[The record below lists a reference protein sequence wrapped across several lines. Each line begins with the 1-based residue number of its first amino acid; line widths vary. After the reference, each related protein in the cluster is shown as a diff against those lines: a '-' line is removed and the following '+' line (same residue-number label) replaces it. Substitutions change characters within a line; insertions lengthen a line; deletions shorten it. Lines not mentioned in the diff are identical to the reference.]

1 MPPKPPKIFPTPQ
14 LKNFP
19 TPLFLAWKIAS
30 RYLFSKKSHAAV
42 NVISAVSV
50 AGVAI
55 ATAAIV
61 VVLSVFNG
69 FTDLASAH
77 MSMLDPQLMV
87 RPASGK
93 VLADGDSLAAALA
106 SRPDVEAATPTLQER
121 ALLVYDG
128 AQMPVVVKG
137 AGRDYASVTSIDSA
151 IIDGA
156 YLPATFDLPAA
167 TVAVGVA
174 MTSGVRPGISSAVD
188 IHVPRRTGRINP
200 ANPAGAFRTARA
212 VVTGVFRV
220 DQQEYDADRV
230 ILPLADVRS
239 LLEYHGG
246 EATAVELRLAPG
258 ADPEQVRRALTDM
271 LPSDKYLILTRMEQ
285 QADAFRM
292 IRVEKWIT
300 FLMLAFIMVIAGF
313 NIISTLSLLIIEKR
327 GNMATMRAF
336 GASAAFVRRVFMI
349 EGWLVTMAGGLAGVA
364 LGAALVLA
372 QQWGGF
378 IRLSGDASML
388 AVTAY
393 PVRLDAG
400 DIAVVI
406 ALVALVAALI
416 SQVTRFKK
424 L

>member
-1 MPPKPPKIFPTPQ
+1 
-14 LKNFP
+14 
-19 TPLFLAWKIAS
+19 
-30 RYLFSKKSHAAV
+30 
-42 NVISAVSV
+42 
-50 AGVAI
+50 
-55 ATAAIV
+55 
-61 VVLSVFNG
+61 
-69 FTDLASAH
+69 
-77 MSMLDPQLMV
+77 
-87 RPASGK
+87 
-93 VLADGDSLAAALA
+93 
-106 SRPDVEAATPTLQER
+106 
-121 ALLVYDG
+121 
-128 AQMPVVVKG
+128 
-137 AGRDYASVTSIDSA
+137 
-151 IIDGA
+151 
-156 YLPATFDLPAA
+156 
-167 TVAVGVA
+167 
-174 MTSGVRPGISSAVD
+174 MTRS
-188 IHVPRRTGRINP
+188 TGRINP

>member
-1 MPPKPPKIFPTPQ
+1 M
-14 LKNFP
+14 
-19 TPLFLAWKIAS
+19 
-30 RYLFSKKSHAAV
+30 
-42 NVISAVSV
+42 
-50 AGVAI
+50 
-55 ATAAIV
+55 
-61 VVLSVFNG
+61 
-69 FTDLASAH
+69 
-77 MSMLDPQLMV
+77 
-87 RPASGK
+87 
-93 VLADGDSLAAALA
+93 
-106 SRPDVEAATPTLQER
+106 
-121 ALLVYDG
+121 
-128 AQMPVVVKG
+128 
-137 AGRDYASVTSIDSA
+137 
-151 IIDGA
+151 
-156 YLPATFDLPAA
+156 
-167 TVAVGVA
+167 
-174 MTSGVRPGISSAVD
+174 
-188 IHVPRRTGRINP
+188 
-200 ANPAGAFRTARA
+200 
-212 VVTGVFRV
+212 FRV

-230 ILPLADVRS
+230 ILPLSDVRS

-258 ADPEQVRRALTDM
+258 ADPEQVRRALTDV

-393 PVRLDAG
+393 PCASTP
-400 DIAVVI
+400 A
-406 ALVALVAALI
+406 
-416 SQVTRFKK
+416 T
-424 L
+424 

>member
-1 MPPKPPKIFPTPQ
+1 
-14 LKNFP
+14 
-19 TPLFLAWKIAS
+19 
-30 RYLFSKKSHAAV
+30 
-42 NVISAVSV
+42 
-50 AGVAI
+50 
-55 ATAAIV
+55 
-61 VVLSVFNG
+61 
-69 FTDLASAH
+69 
-77 MSMLDPQLMV
+77 
-87 RPASGK
+87 
-93 VLADGDSLAAALA
+93 
-106 SRPDVEAATPTLQER
+106 
-121 ALLVYDG
+121 
-128 AQMPVVVKG
+128 
-137 AGRDYASVTSIDSA
+137 
-151 IIDGA
+151 
-156 YLPATFDLPAA
+156 
-167 TVAVGVA
+167 
-174 MTSGVRPGISSAVD
+174 
-188 IHVPRRTGRINP
+188 
-200 ANPAGAFRTARA
+200 
-212 VVTGVFRV
+212 
-220 DQQEYDADRV
+220 
-230 ILPLADVRS
+230 
-239 LLEYHGG
+239 
-246 EATAVELRLAPG
+246 
-258 ADPEQVRRALTDM
+258 
-271 LPSDKYLILTRMEQ
+271 MEQ

>member
-1 MPPKPPKIFPTPQ
+1 M
-14 LKNFP
+14 
-19 TPLFLAWKIAS
+19 FLAWKIAA

-77 MSMLDPQLMV
+77 MSMLDPELMV
-87 RPASGK
+87 LPASGK
-93 VLADGDSLAAALA
+93 VIADGDSIAAALEA
-106 SRPDVEAATPTLQER
+106 RPDVEAACATMQER
-121 ALLVYDG
+121 ALLVCDG
-128 AQMPVVVKG
+128 TQMPVVIKG
-137 AGRDYASVTSIDSA
+137 VGRGYASVTSIDSA
-151 IIDGA
+151 VIDGA
-156 YLPATFDLPAA
+156 YLPATFDLPGA

-200 ANPAGAFRTARA
+200 ANPAAAFRSARA

-230 ILPLADVRS
+230 ILPIADVRA
-239 LLEYHGG
+239 LLEYDGG
-246 EATAVELRLAPG
+246 EATAIELRLAPG
-258 ADPEQVRRALTDM
+258 ADPSDVRRSLADV
-271 LPSDKYLILTRMEQ
+271 LPAGKYVMLTRMEQ

-327 GNMATMRAF
+327 ANMATMRAF
-336 GASAAFVRRVFMI
+336 GASERFVRRVFMI
-349 EGWLVTMAGGLAGVA
+349 EGWLVTMAGGIAGVA
-364 LGAALVLA
+364 LGSILVLA

-378 IRLSGDASML
+378 IRLSGDTSML

-400 DIAVVI
+400 DIAVVT
-406 ALVALVAALI
+406 ALVALVAAII